1 MKKVKAFIVHDE
13 TGRITSVARPS
24 SDAKVTILGR
34 EGQSVFET
42 EVDESH
48 VHELVSGSHAV
59 DVAKKV
65 VVRHSGGQP
74 HKPASS

>member
-13 TGRITSVARPS
+13 TGGILSVARPA

-34 EGQSVFET
+34 EGHSVFET
-42 EVDESH
+42 EVDESQIL
-48 VHELVSGSHAV
+48 ELVSGSHAV
-59 DVAKKV
+59 DVAKKA
-65 VVRHSGGQP
+65 VVRHSGAQP